1 MELRDWMQVRD
12 RAEAQH
18 PGEGT
23 DSRGESRFLA
33 IPLSPRTPKLG
44 TMEILFWVMV
54 PLLVLT
60 LGWWWLS
67 RVRAKNS
74 AEVAAA
80 VGPEAA
86 IAASALLNAETHRAV
101 YRHLGQDNFLGAVQE
116 FRNAT
121 GLGVKQCIVAVRS
134 LQQHPQV
141 FRDKPAQ
148 EPIGQEPATQDA
160 AALDLAKPEPGSQEP
175 AGPASAAEA
184 PSGAPAP
191 EQPVP
196 AAPAGPA
203 VPASAP
209 QNAAVPDPLEEAL
222 TIPDDW
228 AERFGSAAGRTTT
241 SFKIT
246 AETAGVTREFSSDDL
261 PPAEHDQFLS
271 LMRDRDLG
279 GAAAL
284 FARHSGLDEESIR
297 QLLESA
303 PTEGMGG
310 DGEISEVTFEGEG
323 PEGRISFSAA
333 DLPDAERRLFLD
345 HLGSGRIDEAARIVS
360 TRTGLPHDAVRRI
373 LSAFGNQA

>member
-1 MELRDWMQVRD
+1 
-12 RAEAQH
+12 
-18 PGEGT
+18 
-23 DSRGESRFLA
+23 
-33 IPLSPRTPKLG
+33 
-44 TMEILFWVMV
+44 MEILFWVLV

-86 IAASALLNAETHRAV
+86 IAAAALLSAETHRAV

-141 FRDKPAQ
+141 FGDKAARESAAQ
-148 EPIGQEPATQDA
+148 ESAAQES

-175 AGPASAAEA
+175 AGPAPAVPAAEA
-184 PSGAPAP
+184 PSGAPTP

-196 AAPAGPA
+196 AVPA
-203 VPASAP
+203 VPAAP
-209 QNAAVPDPLEEAL
+209 AAAAQDAAVPDPLEDAL

-284 FARHSGLDEESIR
+284 FAKHSGLDEESIR

-303 PTEGMGG
+303 PTEGVGG

-333 DLPDAERRLFLD
+333 DLPDAERRLFLN

-360 TRTGLPHDAVRRI
+360 TRTGLPHEAVLRI
-373 LSAFGNQA
+373 LSAFGNPA

>member
-1 MELRDWMQVRD
+1 
-12 RAEAQH
+12 
-18 PGEGT
+18 
-23 DSRGESRFLA
+23 
-33 IPLSPRTPKLG
+33 
-44 TMEILFWVMV
+44 MEILFWVLV

-67 RVRAKNS
+67 RVRTKNS

-134 LQQHPQV
+134 LQQYPQV
-141 FRDKPAQ
+141 FRDRAAQ
-148 EPIGQEPATQDA
+148 ETATPEPAAQETATPEPAAHDA
-160 AALDLAKPEPGSQEP
+160 AGLDLAKPEPGSQES
-175 AGPASAAEA
+175 AGPAPAVPAAEA

-191 EQPVP
+191 EHPIP
-196 AAPAGPA
+196 AAPAVPAGPA

-209 QNAAVPDPLEEAL
+209 QNAAVPDPLEDAL

-246 AETAGVTREFSSDDL
+246 AETAGVTREFSSEDL

-284 FARHSGLDEESIR
+284 FAKHSGLDEESIR

-303 PTEGMGG
+303 PAEGIGG

-323 PEGRISFSAA
+323 PDGRISFSAA
-333 DLPDAERRLFLD
+333 DLPDAERRLFLE

-360 TRTGLPHDAVRRI
+360 ARTGLPHEAVRRI
-373 LSAFGNQA
+373 LAAFGNQA

>member
-1 MELRDWMQVRD
+1 
-12 RAEAQH
+12 
-18 PGEGT
+18 
-23 DSRGESRFLA
+23 
-33 IPLSPRTPKLG
+33 
-44 TMEILFWVMV
+44 MEILFWVLV

-67 RVRAKNS
+67 RVRTKNS

-121 GLGVKQCIVAVRS
+121 GLGVKQSIVAVRS

-141 FRDKPAQ
+141 FRDRAVQ
-148 EPIGQEPATQDA
+148 EAAARESAAPESTANDA
-160 AALDLAKPEPGSQEP
+160 AGLDLAKPEPGSHEP
-175 AGPASAAEA
+175 AGPAPAGPAVPAAED

-196 AAPAGPA
+196 AAPAVPAGPA

-209 QNAAVPDPLEEAL
+209 QSAAVPDPLEDAL

-246 AETAGVTREFSSDDL
+246 AETAGVTREFSSEDL

-284 FARHSGLDEESIR
+284 FAKHSGLDEESIR

-303 PTEGMGG
+303 PAEGLGG
-310 DGEISEVTFEGEG
+310 DGEIAEVTFEGEG
-323 PEGRISFSAA
+323 PDGRISFSAA
-333 DLPDAERRLFLD
+333 DLPDAERRLFLE

-360 TRTGLPHDAVRRI
+360 ERTGLPHEAVRRI